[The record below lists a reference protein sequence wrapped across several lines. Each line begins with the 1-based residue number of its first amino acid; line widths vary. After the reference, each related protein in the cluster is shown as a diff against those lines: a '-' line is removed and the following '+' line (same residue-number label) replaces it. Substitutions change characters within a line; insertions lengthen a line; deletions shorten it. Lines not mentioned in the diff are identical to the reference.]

1 MAFTLRKKEI
11 MIDILVRLPA
21 KSLVRFLCTC
31 KSCSDLIGS
40 SSFVSIHLNRNVTKH
55 AHVYLLCLHHP
66 NFERLADPDDP
77 YVKQEFHWS
86 LFSNETFE
94 ECSKLSHP
102 LGSTE
107 HYGVY
112 GSSNGLVCISDE
124 ILNFD
129 SPIHIWNP
137 SVRKLRTTPMSTNI
151 NVKFSHVALQFGFHP
166 GVNDYKAMRMMRT
179 NKGALA
185 IEVYSLRTDSWK
197 MIEAIPPW
205 LKCTWQHHRGTI
217 FNGVAYHIIQK
228 GPLFSIMSFDLGS
241 EEFEEFIAP
250 DAICRSLG
258 LGIDVYKEQICL
270 LFRFYGCEEED
281 TDKFDLWVLQEKR
294 WKQLCPFIFPWDDWN
309 VTIGISIDDELL
321 MEIRDFDKG
330 VANLYLCNYDSKPTQ
345 QVLETGIKLA
355 TMKYGEIEFLFSLS
369 YIESLVLL
377 NTY

>member
-1 MAFTLRKKEI
+1 MTLARRKKEI
-11 MIDILVRLPA
+11 LIDILVRLPA

-31 KSCSDLIGS
+31 KSWSDLIGS
-40 SSFVSIHLNRNVTKH
+40 SSFVSTQLHRNVTKH

-66 NFERLADPDDP
+66 NFERNDDPDDP

-107 HYGVY
+107 HYGIY
-112 GSSNGLVCISDE
+112 GSSNGLVCFSDE

-137 SVRKLRTTPMSTNI
+137 SVKKFKTPPTSTNI
-151 NVKFSHVALQFGFHP
+151 NIKFAYVALQFGFHP
-166 GVNDYKAMRMMRT
+166 GVNDYKTVRMMRT
-179 NKGALA
+179 NKGAVA
-185 IEVYSLRTDSWK
+185 VEVYSLKTDSWK

-205 LKCTWQHHRGTI
+205 LKCTWQHHNGTF

-228 GPLFSIMSFDLGS
+228 GLLFSIMSFDSGS

-250 DAICRSLG
+250 DAICSSVG
-258 LGIDVYKEQICL
+258 LYIDVYKDQICL
-270 LFRFYGCEEED
+270 LLRCYDCEEEGM
-281 TDKFDLWVLQEKR
+281 DKVDLWVLQEKR
-294 WKQLCPFIFPWDDWN
+294 WKQLRPFISSFDCCSP
-309 VTIGISIDDELL
+309 VGISIDNELL
-321 MEIRDFDKG
+321 IEIRDFTSG
-330 VANLYLCNYDSKPTQ
+330 VGHLYLCNYESK
-345 QVLETGIKLA
+345 QVLDTRIKLA
-355 TMKYGEIEFLFSLS
+355 VMNYGEIEFLFSIT

-377 NTY
+377 NNY